1 MTARRSI
8 LVAALL
14 NAPGV
19 VALWGGRTLELT
31 PVAVGGVAVGGSARA
46 AERVLRRALSAPDRI
61 VQGGGCELDPDAE
74 PRRHLIWGALTVTMA
89 PAGNRLVGWTVG
101 AGRLPD
107 GVHLPHDVTTATTV
121 RKALRT
127 IPGDHPM
134 GRRVPEVLDHHAEGT
149 ADDVGRRPEG
159 RRRPDHLHHERLRA
173 LRIAERAA
181 TPGGVAARCVS
192 GQLSLTLKM
201 GLAAS
206 FLKAA

>member
-8 LVAALL
+8 LVAALF

-19 VALWGGRTLELT
+19 VALWGRRTLELT

-61 VQGGGCELDPDAE
+61 VQGGGCELDPGAE

-127 IPGDHPM
+127 IPGATT
-134 GRRVPEVLDHHAEGT
+134 RW
-149 ADDVGRRPEG
+149 DDVFQKYWITTPKEPPMMWAGDQKDGGGRITYITNAFEPC
-159 RRRPDHLHHERLRA
+159 D
-173 LRIAERAA
+173 
-181 TPGGVAARCVS
+181 
-192 GQLSLTLKM
+192 
-201 GLAAS
+201 
-206 FLKAA
+206 